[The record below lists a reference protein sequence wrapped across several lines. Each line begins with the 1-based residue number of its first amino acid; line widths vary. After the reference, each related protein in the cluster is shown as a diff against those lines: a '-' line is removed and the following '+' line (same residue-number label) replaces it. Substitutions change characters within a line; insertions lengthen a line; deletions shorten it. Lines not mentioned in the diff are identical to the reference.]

1 MQITPDFKFKPYPY
15 QLFPFQQFEQGIRR
29 IILVWPR
36 RAGKDLTAV
45 QFTLIQALRRVGTY
59 FYFLPTH
66 KQAKRIIWDGMDDEG
81 NKFLSYIPD
90 VLIEDKNESE
100 LQITLV
106 NGSIIQL
113 IGADTI
119 DTSALGTNCVGAIF
133 SEYSVQNPSGWD
145 YVRPI
150 LRRNKGWALFLY
162 TPRGHNWGYD
172 LYTTNKDNPD
182 WAVSK
187 LTAKDLLGHNG
198 EELLPRAYIDAEI
211 RSGMATEKAE
221 QEFNTS
227 FSGIQQGCF
236 FAEACTKVEAE
247 GRYGLFPYNP
257 SYKVYT
263 VSDLGK
269 GNNFVTWFFQILPGT
284 VNWFD
289 YEPLESGAI
298 PEFIKMVR
306 SKPYIYAAHYAPFDV
321 NITDI
326 GTGKSRIDAA
336 RKLGLFFR
344 ALPKPKFVADRIDTA
359 LRVFPVST
367 FNAGPLSKAYGG
379 WSALLNYR
387 RIYDEA
393 KREYSNEEEHDWA
406 SHGGSAF
413 CYGAMAVEK
422 LDKHKFKEETAE
434 TDFDEFQ
441 DLPKKAEMD
450 FDEVEDDAW
459 GD

>member
-1 MQITPDFKFKPYPY
+1 
-15 QLFPFQQFEQGIRR
+15 
-29 IILVWPR
+29 
-36 RAGKDLTAV
+36 
-45 QFTLIQALRRVGTY
+45 
-59 FYFLPTH
+59 
-66 KQAKRIIWDGMDDEG
+66 MDDEG

-90 VLIEDKNESE
+90 ELIEDKNESE

-221 QEFNTS
+221 QELNTS

-247 GRYGLFPYNP
+247 GRYGLFPYNS

-269 GNNFVTWFFQILPGT
+269 GNN
-284 VNWFD
+284 
-289 YEPLESGAI
+289 Y
-298 PEFIKMVR
+298 
-306 SKPYIYAAHYAPFDV
+306 H
-321 NITDI
+321 
-326 GTGKSRIDAA
+326 
-336 RKLGLFFR
+336 
-344 ALPKPKFVADRIDTA
+344 
-359 LRVFPVST
+359 LRF
-367 FNAGPLSKAYGG
+367 G
-379 WSALLNYR
+379 YR
-387 RIYDEA
+387 Y
-393 KREYSNEEEHDWA
+393 
-406 SHGGSAF
+406 
-413 CYGAMAVEK
+413 VE
-422 LDKHKFKEETAE
+422 
-434 TDFDEFQ
+434 
-441 DLPKKAEMD
+441 
-450 FDEVEDDAW
+450 
-459 GD
+459 